1 MTWTVACLHALGGFL
16 VAAVMLYA
24 DNISKCFAM
33 ALSLV
38 VSRCRSPRAG
48 VVKTFENGSHRSEGQ
63 PLGRVQVWAEIMG
76 GGNHPWESVASR
88 IDGALRS

>member
-1 MTWTVACLHALGGFL
+1 MTCTVVCLHALGGVL

-38 VSRCRSPRAG
+38 ISRSPAAGRACP
-48 VVKTFENGSHRSEGQ
+48 
-63 PLGRVQVWAEIMG
+63 PLPAF
-76 GGNHPWESVASR
+76 
-88 IDGALRS
+88 